1 MAINKKTAV
10 VGAASLAAGL
20 MIALDVPAQLIKG
33 TGYAATMAAGLIIA
47 VGGYFAELPQAP
59 SKEGGAPSVVLTADL
74 PRSPQAS
81 PPRPSADPLSAQ
93 SVELSALEFERFRV
107 EPVGER
113 DFTLQREAVGN
124 IAFNDYLSV
133 PVFPPFQGKVISLFA
148 NAGDD
153 VEKGKPLYTID
164 SPDLV
169 QAGSTLISAAGV
181 VRNTTRV
188 LNRAK
193 QLYAVQGIPQ
203 KELDQAI
210 SDQQAAEGALKAARD
225 AMRIFGKTDADI
237 DRIIAWRK
245 IDSVLVVHSPI
256 TGRVIARNAAPGL
269 FVQPGTAPAPYTLSD
284 VSTMWMVANVAETDF
299 PFLQLGE
306 EVDVAVKAYPNRVF
320 RGKIVNIGASM
331 DPISHRVLVR
341 SEIDD
346 PKHELRPGMFATFI
360 IHTGT
365 PVRSPAV
372 PLNGVVREGDGS
384 MTVWVTTDRKRLAK
398 RIVTVGLQQGG
409 FAQILG
415 GLQPGELVA
424 TEGALFLSNAL
435 TEASR

>member
-1 MAINKKTAV
+1 MGINKKSAV
-10 VGAASLAAGL
+10 VGAATVGAA
-20 MIALDVPAQLIKG
+20 
-33 TGYAATMAAGLIIA
+33 LIIA
-47 VGGYFAELPQAP
+47 FGAYLIELSSQP
-59 SKEGGAPSVVLTADL
+59 SKAGLATSAHTALDS
-74 PRSPQAS
+74 PRSPYAVEPHPAAEPVNTQY
-81 PPRPSADPLSAQ
+81 
-93 SVELSALEFERFRV
+93 VELSASEFEKLKV
-107 EPVGER
+107 EPVAER
-113 DFTLQREAVGN
+113 DFSLQREAVGN

-133 PVFPPFQGKVISLFA
+133 QVFPPFQGKIISLFA

-153 VEKGKPLYTID
+153 VQKGKPLYTID

-169 QAGSTLISAAGV
+169 QSGSTLISAAGV

-188 LNRAK
+188 LDRAK
-193 QLYAVQGIPQ
+193 KLYAVQGIPQ
-203 KELDQAI
+203 KELDQAT

-245 IDSVLVVHSPI
+245 IDPVLVVHSPI
-256 TGRVIARNAAPGL
+256 TGRVTARNAAPGL

-284 VSTMWMVANVAETDF
+284 VSTMWMLANVAETDF

-320 RGKIVNIGASM
+320 RGMISNIGASV
-331 DPISHRVLVR
+331 DPNTHRVLVR
-341 SEIDD
+341 SEVDD
-346 PKHELRPGMFATFI
+346 PKHELRPGMFARFV

-365 PVRSPAV
+365 AVKSPAV
-372 PLNGVVREGDGS
+372 RLNGVVREGDGS
-384 MTVWVTTDRKRLAK
+384 MTVWVTTDHKRLVK
-398 RIVTVGLQQGG
+398 RTVTVGSQQNG
-409 FAQILG
+409 FVQILE

-424 TEGALFLSNAL
+424 TEEALFLSNAL

>member
-1 MAINKKTAV
+1 MGVNKKTAV
-10 VGAASLAAGL
+10 VGAATLAAGFI
-20 MIALDVPAQLIKG
+20 IAL
-33 TGYAATMAAGLIIA
+33 
-47 VGGYFAELPQAP
+47 GGYFVGLSGESSKDGRAP
-59 SKEGGAPSVVLTADL
+59 SAVLAVDL
-74 PRSPQAS
+74 TRSPQAS

-93 SVELSALEFERFRV
+93 SVELSALEFERFHV

-124 IAFNDYLSV
+124 IGFNDYLSV
-133 PVFPPFQGKVISLFA
+133 PVFPPFQGKIISLFA

-153 VEKGKPLYTID
+153 VQKGKPLYTID

-188 LNRAK
+188 LDRAK
-193 QLYAVQGIPQ
+193 KLYAVQGIPQ
-203 KELDQAI
+203 KELDQAT

-245 IDSVLVVHSPI
+245 IDPVLVVHSPI

-284 VSTMWMVANVAETDF
+284 VSTMWMLANVAETDF

-306 EVDVAVKAYPNRVF
+306 EVDVTVKAYPNRVF
-320 RGKIVNIGASM
+320 PGRIVNIGASV
-331 DPISHRVLVR
+331 DPMTHRVLVR
-341 SEIDD
+341 SGIDD

-365 PVRSPAV
+365 PVKSPAV

-384 MTVWVTTDRKRLAK
+384 MTVWVTTDRKRLVK
-398 RIVTVGLQQGG
+398 RTVTVGLQQGG
-409 FAQILG
+409 FAQILA
-415 GLQPGELVA
+415 GLQPGELIA

-435 TEASR
+435 TEVSR

>member
-1 MAINKKTAV
+1 M
-10 VGAASLAAGL
+10 AAGL
-20 MIALDVPAQLIKG
+20 LIALDVPAQLVKG
-33 TGYAATMAAGLIIA
+33 TVYAATAAVGFLITF
-47 VGGYFAELPQAP
+47 GGYFTGLSDKPL
-59 SKEGGAPSVVLTADL
+59 KEGRAASALMIADAT
-74 PRSPQAS
+74 RSPHAA

-93 SVELSALEFERFRV
+93 SVELSPSEFERFHV

-113 DFTLQREAVGN
+113 DFSIQREAVGN

-133 PVFPPFQGKVISLFA
+133 PVFPPFQGKIISLFA

-153 VEKGKPLYTID
+153 VEKGASLYTID

-188 LNRAK
+188 LERAK
-193 QLYAVQGIPQ
+193 KLYAVQGIPQ

-225 AMRIFGKTDADI
+225 ALRIFGKTDADI

-245 IDSVLVVHSPI
+245 IDPVLVVRSPI
-256 TGRVIARNAAPGL
+256 RGRVVARNAAPGL
-269 FVQPGTAPAPYTLSD
+269 FVQPGNAPAPYTLSD

-299 PFLQLGE
+299 PFLRLGE
-306 EVDVAVKAYPNRVF
+306 EVDVMVKAYPNRVF
-320 RGKIVNIGASM
+320 RGRIVNIGASV
-331 DPISHRVLVR
+331 DPTTHRVLVR

-346 PKHELRPGMFATFI
+346 PKHELRPGMFATFV

-365 PVRSPAV
+365 AIKSPAV

-384 MTVWVTTDRKRLAK
+384 MTVWVTTDRKRMVK
-398 RIVTVGLQQGG
+398 RTVTVGLQQGG

-415 GLQPGELVA
+415 GLQSGELIA

-435 TEASR
+435 TEVSR